1 MISEKAYITNRFQ
14 RDLVSVQAEIAEF
27 TAKMAVDAAYTLTW
41 GISVFQAAAKERV
54 LKQVLESIEQ
64 GDDIVSIVTDRVIHK
79 AKYPAQSTLPTS
91 NLIEQY
97 ELAALAE
104 VLSAIKDVQEFNK
117 A

>member
-1 MISEKAYITNRFQ
+1 MMSKKAYIVNRFQ

-27 TAKMAVDAAYTLTW
+27 TQKMAVDAAYTLSW
-41 GISVFQAAAKERV
+41 GTSVFQAAAKERV
-54 LKQVLESIEQ
+54 LKQVLASIEQ
-64 GDDIVSIVTDRVIHK
+64 GDDVVDMVTDRVLSK
-79 AKYPAQSTLPTS
+79 AKSPAQSTSPTS